1 MEAPAAARVRRSA
14 RPPAGETPLPGVAHD
29 GPGDGAAAPA
39 SVGPEP
45 AAPRPDTVEPR
56 TPEAATAVPPVGP
69 IARRRARLILTPAL
83 GAEAQGPRVHAA
95 TPRPLAP
102 LQGALD
108 ARDPAV
114 DAALAAPVAPVGGP
128 VGGGPAPAAPTG
140 PAVVTPAPRPYTGGH
155 TGGPHRPA
163 RRLHGPVA
171 VRTGP
176 TPGRLRAQEGP
187 RHERAKVVLSHTGDA
202 RAVMAGQGGT
212 PAAAR
217 RVATPLAG
225 AAPAKTAT
233 KAGDVV
239 RPRLVPAGGARPP
252 PDGVAAAVATVRAA
266 IVVDGLDAEGPF
278 GAAIHRQGA
287 QTRTR
292 TAAAAPRK
300 VRAEAAVAEEDVGLA
315 ASRLGRVG
323 SPPARP
329 AIATA
334 RVPVAV
340 ARAVAPALPSRIA
353 GPALVPTQAAE
364 VDRCPLAAMEAP
376 KEGVTRRRCPPVP
389 VALRGPAQEGAVTRR
404 VAPRAIEAPTGTAVA
419 ETLPFRAATM
429 TAAAAGAGVGPGVAP
444 GAPAQAA
451 AEEAQAEGARAPVV
465 EAGAASPGAG
475 AAARPVGSAVATTLV
490 ALAAGVGAA
499 AQAAVEGRPA
509 ADQAVGRPGEA
520 GATPAIEA
528 SPHLAG
534 RESSVLLRLCAF
546 RVEAD
551 PKRIPI
557 QGTDFLLLYEK
568 IIHRELPE
576 TDVGM

>member
-1 MEAPAAARVRRSA
+1 M
-14 RPPAGETPLPGVAHD
+14 
-29 GPGDGAAAPA
+29 
-39 SVGPEP
+39 
-45 AAPRPDTVEPR
+45 
-56 TPEAATAVPPVGP
+56 
-69 IARRRARLILTPAL
+69 
-83 GAEAQGPRVHAA
+83 
-95 TPRPLAP
+95 
-102 LQGALD
+102 
-108 ARDPAV
+108 

-163 RRLHGPVA
+163 RRLHGSVA
-171 VRTGP
+171 VRAGP

-187 RHERAKVVLSHTGDA
+187 RHERAKVVLGHAGDA

-225 AAPAKTAT
+225 AAPTKAAT

-252 PDGVAAAVATVRAA
+252 PDGVAAAVAAVRAA
-266 IVVDGLDAEGPF
+266 LVVDELDAKGPF

-300 VRAEAAVAEEDVGLA
+300 VGTEAAVAKEDVGLA

-323 SPPARP
+323 TPPARP

-340 ARAVAPALPSRIA
+340 ARPVAPALPSRVA
-353 GPALVPTQAAE
+353 GPTLVPTQAAE
-364 VDRCPLAAMEAP
+364 VDRRPVAAMEAT
-376 KEGVTRRRCPPVP
+376 KEGVTRRRRPSVP
-389 VALRGPAQEGAVTRR
+389 VALREPAQEGAVTRR
-404 VAPRAIEAPTGTAVA
+404 VAACAIEAPAGTAVA

-475 AAARPVGSAVATTLV
+475 AAARPVRTAVATALV
-490 ALAAGVGAA
+490 ALAAGMGAA
-499 AQAAVEGRPA
+499 AQAAVEGRPE

-520 GATPAIEA
+520 GTAPTIET
-528 SPHLAG
+528 SPHPG
-534 RESSVLLRLCAF
+534 RRSDFGLPLSWLI

-551 PKRIPI
+551 PKSVKTLQPKVNKIVPWELWLYGGPHITTTIRDMGYPI
-557 QGTDFLLLYEK
+557 CLL
-568 IIHRELPE
+568 PS
-576 TDVGM
+576 